1 MTTSP
6 ALNRPAALPR
16 PRTPLIGRDRE
27 LAAVRDLLLRDDVQL
42 LTLTGPGGVGKT
54 HLALSAAAAAAGE
67 FRDGVIFVPLAS
79 IGDPILVASAIA
91 HALGVR
97 EVADEPLLDRLTST
111 LRDKQRLLV
120 LDNFEQVVEAAPL
133 VADLLGSCPDMTVLV
148 TSRVRLRLAGERE
161 HVVPPL
167 GLAAHDERT
176 SVAEVARS
184 QAVQLFVA
192 RAQAIAED
200 FALTPEN
207 ASTVLAICRRLDGLP
222 LAIELA
228 AARVKVLPPAA
239 LLARLERR
247 LPLLTGGGRDAPP
260 RQQTMRGAIAWSYD
274 LLDPAE
280 QVLFRQL
287 SVFVGGFTLE
297 AAEGV
302 AASPQGGP
310 LRSGGVAFG
319 SGDEEGTETDGS
331 PPRAPTPPEAAQRAP
346 PPEAAPRLAPPER
359 SDTPSVLDGL
369 VSLVDNSLVRQA
381 DGLDGQPRYM
391 MLETVREYG
400 LEQLEAS
407 GEGNEARQRHV
418 DWCLGLAEQNWGA
431 VVLGPIRATWLDRLT
446 AEHDNLRAAL
456 AWLEIATDTESGL
469 RLAGDLS
476 PFWVF
481 RGHLLEGRGWLERAL
496 ARGSG
501 APAPVR
507 AHALFGLGRI
517 AHQQGDYVQAT
528 ELLSEC
534 LALFRQ
540 AGDRRSSMIP
550 LLRLGSAATA
560 QGHYDRAEPLIE
572 EVLAMAQGSGQDD
585 VIALG
590 QYELA
595 LVALG
600 QGDVARAEALLTESL
615 DLHRRLDDPWGTA
628 KCLDTLGL
636 VDCEQGDAARAG
648 ARYHESLA
656 LRRAVAEPGGFAE
669 WLADVATLAMECGQA
684 EAATRIFSAARA
696 LGDQTG
702 FVFFLPQRAIY
713 ERAEAAGRAAL
724 GDLGFVAAQDAGQAL
739 PFEDAVVEAAGVL
752 AAAARPVQPSGS
764 AHAAGAGLTVR
775 EQEVLRL
782 LVSGRSNPEIAAAL
796 FISRATARTHV
807 GNILAKLGVGSR
819 TEAADVAHRQHL
831 V

>member
-1 MTTSP
+1 M
-6 ALNRPAALPR
+6 PR
-16 PRTPLIGRDRE
+16 SRTPLIGRDRE
-27 LAAVRDLLLRDDVQL
+27 LAAVHDLLIRDDVQL

-54 HLALSAAAAAAGE
+54 HLALSAAAAAEDDFG
-67 FRDGVIFVPLAS
+67 DGVTFVPLAS
-79 IGDPILVASAIA
+79 IGDPSLVASAIA

-97 EVADEPLLDRLTST
+97 ESGDEPLLDRLTAT
-111 LRDKQRLLV
+111 LPDKHLLLV

-133 VADLLGSCPDMTVLV
+133 VAELLSSCPGMTVLV

-161 HVVPPL
+161 HAVPPL
-167 GLAAHDERT
+167 GLAAHDEHT
-176 SVAEVARS
+176 SVDEVARS
-184 QAVQLFVA
+184 EAVRLFVV

-200 FALTPEN
+200 FTLTPEN

-228 AARVKVLPPAA
+228 AARLKVLPPAA

-247 LPLLTGGGRDAPP
+247 LPLLTGGGRDAPA

-280 QVLFRQL
+280 QALFRQL

-302 AASPQGGP
+302 AASPQGVP
-310 LRSGGVAFG
+310 LRSGGAGFASAGVAFG
-319 SGDEEGTETDGS
+319 SGGEEYDGL
-331 PPRAPTPPEAAQRAP
+331 PRAPTPPESAERTP
-346 PPEAAPRLAPPER
+346 PPERAQRLAPPEQ
-359 SDTPSVLDGL
+359 SDSPSVLDGL
-369 VSLVDNSLVRQA
+369 VSLVDNSLVRRA
-381 DGLDGQPRYM
+381 EGLDGQPRYM

-400 LEQLEAS
+400 LEQLEAC
-407 GEGNEARQRHV
+407 GEADDGLQRHV
-418 DWCLGLAEQNWGA
+418 DWCLGLADQNWKA
-431 VVLGPIRATWLDRLT
+431 VVLGPLRAAWLNRLT
-446 AEHDNLRAAL
+446 TEHDNLRAAL
-456 AWLEIATDTESGL
+456 ARLELEGDAGTEL
-469 RLAGDLS
+469 RLAGSLS
-476 PFWVF
+476 PFWIF
-481 RGHLLEGRGWLERAL
+481 RGHLSEGRGWLERAL
-496 ARGSG
+496 ARH
-501 APAPVR
+501 AEVPAPVR
-507 AHALFGLGRI
+507 ARALFGLGRI
-517 AHQQGDYVQAT
+517 AHQQGDYMQAT
-528 ELLSEC
+528 DLLSESV
-534 LALFRQ
+534 ARFRA
-540 AGDRRSSMIP
+540 AGDRLSGMIA
-550 LLRLGSAATA
+550 LLRLGSASIAP
-560 QGHYDRAEPLIE
+560 GHYDRAEPLVE
-572 EVLAMAQGSGQDD
+572 EVLAMSQGSGQHDL
-585 VIALG
+585 IALG

-615 DLHRRLDDPWGTA
+615 DQHRSLDDPWGTA

-656 LRRAVAEPGGFAE
+656 MRRAVAEPGGFAE
-669 WLADVATLAMECGQA
+669 WLADVATLAMGCGQA
-684 EAATRIFSAARA
+684 KAATRLFGAARA

-713 ERAEAAGRAAL
+713 ERAEAAARAAL
-724 GDLGFVAAQDAGQAL
+724 GDLDFVAAQDAGRAL
-739 PFEDAVVEAAGVL
+739 PFEDAVAEATGVL
-752 AAAARPVQPSGS
+752 AAAARPVQPAGS
-764 AHAAGAGLTVR
+764 AHAAEAGLTAR
-775 EQEVLRL
+775 EQEVLCL
-782 LVSGRSNPEIAAAL
+782 LVSGRSNPEIAEAL

>member
-1 MTTSP
+1 M
-6 ALNRPAALPR
+6 PR
-16 PRTPLIGRDRE
+16 SRTPLIGRDRE
-27 LAAVRDLLLRDDVQL
+27 LAAVHDLLIRDDVQL

-54 HLALSAAAAAAGE
+54 HLALSAAAAVADDFGN
-67 FRDGVIFVPLAS
+67 GVTFVPLAS
-79 IGDPILVASAIA
+79 IGDPSLVASAIA
-91 HALGVR
+91 QTLGVR
-97 EVADEPLLDRLTST
+97 EVGDEPLLDRLTST
-111 LRDKQRLLV
+111 LREKHLLLV

-133 VADLLGSCPDMTVLV
+133 VAELLSSCPDMTVLV

-161 HVVPPL
+161 HAVPPL

-176 SVAEVARS
+176 TVDEVTGS
-184 QAVQLFVA
+184 EAVRLFVT

-200 FALTPEN
+200 FTLTPEN

-228 AARVKVLPPAA
+228 AARLKVLPPAA

-247 LPLLTGGGRDAPP
+247 LPLLTGGGRDAPA

-280 QVLFRQL
+280 QALFRQL

-302 AASPQGGP
+302 AASPQGVP
-310 LRSGGVAFG
+310 LRSGGDGFASGGVAFG
-319 SGDEEGTETDGS
+319 SGGEEYDGL
-331 PPRAPTPPEAAQRAP
+331 PRAPTPPESAERTP
-346 PPEAAPRLAPPER
+346 PPERAQRLAPPEQ
-359 SDTPSVLDGL
+359 SDSPSVLDGL
-369 VSLVDNSLVRQA
+369 VSLVDNSLVRRA
-381 DGLDGQPRYM
+381 KGLDGQPRYM

-400 LEQLEAS
+400 LEQLEAC
-407 GEGNEARQRHV
+407 GEADDGFQRHV
-418 DWCLGLAEQNWGA
+418 DWCLGLADQNWKA
-431 VVLGPIRATWLDRLT
+431 VVLGPLRAAWLNRLT
-446 AEHDNLRAAL
+446 TEHDNLRAAL
-456 AWLEIATDTESGL
+456 ARLELEGDAGTEL
-469 RLAGDLS
+469 RLAGSLS
-476 PFWVF
+476 PFWIF
-481 RGHLLEGRGWLERAL
+481 RGHLSEGRGWLERAL
-496 ARGSG
+496 ARH
-501 APAPVR
+501 AEVPAPVR
-507 AHALFGLGRI
+507 ARALFGLGRI
-517 AHQQGDYVQAT
+517 AHQQGDYMQAT
-528 ELLSEC
+528 DLLSES
-534 LALFRQ
+534 LALFRA
-540 AGDRRSSMIP
+540 AGDRLSGMIA
-550 LLRLGSAATA
+550 LLRLGSASIAP
-560 QGHYDRAEPLIE
+560 GHYDRAEPLVE
-572 EVLAMAQGSGQDD
+572 EVLAMSQGSGQHDL
-585 VIALG
+585 IALG

-615 DLHRRLDDPWGTA
+615 DQHRSLDDPWGTA

-656 LRRAVAEPGGFAE
+656 MRRAVAEPGGFAE
-669 WLADVATLAMECGQA
+669 WLADVATLAMGCGQA
-684 EAATRIFSAARA
+684 KAATRLFGAARA

-713 ERAEAAGRAAL
+713 ERAEAAARAAL
-724 GDLGFVAAQDAGQAL
+724 GDLDFVAAQDAGRAL
-739 PFEDAVVEAAGVL
+739 PFEDAVAEATGVL
-752 AAAARPVQPSGS
+752 AAAARPVQTGGN
-764 AHAAGAGLTVR
+764 AHATGAGLTVR

-782 LVSGRSNPEIAAAL
+782 LVSGRSNPEIAEAL